1 MDKSY
6 ADMWNFTKIYEVHQ
20 LVILWNIEEYK
31 KNMILVLCTYLVY
44 GACILLKNASS
55 LKTVT
60 EVKTDNAFA

>member
-1 MDKSY
+1 
-6 ADMWNFTKIYEVHQ
+6 
-20 LVILWNIEEYK
+20 
-31 KNMILVLCTYLVY
+31 MILCTYLVY